1 MDITFDVIKAKVIH
15 LLADDVATGSDEYGG
30 GPLYG
35 SSYDA
40 NLLRDAVHAALDAIT
55 IKMWKPQTF
64 DIAGS
69 ISEKDLPD
77 GLLAVEGVY
86 DKTAGIYLPHMNLQA
101 NQESLIGIAGNA
113 WSLFPH
119 GKISFINDLGESG
132 AKVYY
137 SSVWNKPEAPD
148 EVIEPPESS
157 TIAICLYAASY
168 CLLNKSAGSADI
180 RQYNT
185 KVDSGAPTD
194 IPQKTMSDFFYRRY
208 ELELQ
213 RLPSME
219 KGNIR

>member
-1 MDITFDVIKAKVIH
+1 
-15 LLADDVATGSDEYGG
+15 
-30 GPLYG
+30 
-35 SSYDA
+35 
-40 NLLRDAVHAALDAIT
+40 
-55 IKMWKPQTF
+55 
-64 DIAGS
+64 
-69 ISEKDLPD
+69 
-77 GLLAVEGVY
+77 
-86 DKTAGIYLPHMNLQA
+86 MNLQA
-101 NQESLIGIAGNA
+101 NEQSLIGVAGNA

-148 EVIEPPESS
+148 EVIESPESS